1 MEKIV
6 LDTNTLIEI
15 LKGNQTVISKL
26 ESLETGFCISAI
38 TAMELYYGALNKAE
52 LFQLKKL
59 REIENSSKVSS
70 MMTVIVGCTNTS
82 KIYKKL
88 A

>member
-1 MEKIV
+1 MKFYSREK
-6 LDTNTLIEI
+6 E
-15 LKGNQTVISKL
+15 
-26 ESLETGFCISAI
+26 
-38 TAMELYYGALNKAE
+38 
-52 LFQLKKL
+52 LKKL